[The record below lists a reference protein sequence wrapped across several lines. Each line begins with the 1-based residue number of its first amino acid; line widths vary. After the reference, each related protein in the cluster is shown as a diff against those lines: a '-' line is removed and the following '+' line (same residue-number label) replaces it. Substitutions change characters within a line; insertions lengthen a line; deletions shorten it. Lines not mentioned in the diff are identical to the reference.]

1 MLSSEVEQNV
11 LAPDIAH
18 HTWIGLHRDP
28 KNRSRWL
35 WVDGSTAMY
44 TNWDYGEPNNKTATG
59 IGSEDCG
66 EIYPASMGNVRPGK
80 WNDRICS
87 DKRHYVCEI
96 SCKLEKIVER
106 FMSKPYWLKRTSA
119 NNSNKEIC
127 CQGKNC
133 CY

>member
-1 MLSSEVEQNV
+1 VQGLNGSCYKLSSNTLGWNSAKLVCDALGGNLAVLSSEVEQNV
-11 LAPDIAH
+11 LAPDITH

-87 DKRHYVCEI
+87 DKRHYVC
-96 SCKLEKIVER
+96 
-106 FMSKPYWLKRTSA
+106 
-119 NNSNKEIC
+119 
-127 CQGKNC
+127 
-133 CY
+133 